1 MVGADAS
8 SELSPGNRNFGLDV
22 AMFFKFDEPVL
33 ASPIRIEEASKR
45 SMIPSGL
52 IRTPCRNGDMVAVP
66 PAFSQTSGETVV
78 SINCISSLKFANDAP
93 PRGWIGSFSLE
104 EGAML
109 LSGVF
114 G

>member
-1 MVGADAS
+1 LHLIASFIRSADQPGWSEFGDEKPITLSLHIGVGCGAMTLMHLGGHHSRLEYVVAGKAISEAAS
-8 SELSPGNRNFGLDV
+8 
-22 AMFFKFDEPVL
+22 AEPH
-33 ASPIRIEEASKR
+33 
-45 SMIPSGL
+45 
-52 IRTPCRNGDMVAVP
+52 AV
-66 PAFSQTSGETVV
+66 SGETVV